1 MQTQYSVL
9 DYKIDLYF
17 HVYKLAIAIDE
28 NGLIDRNI
36 GYEIRRQKVI
46 EQEFG
51 WKFVRDDSDK

>member
-17 HVYKLAIAIDE
+17 NVYKLAIAIDE

-51 WKFVRDDSDK
+51 WKFLRDDSDK

>member
-17 HVYKLAIAIDE
+17 HVYKPAIAIDE

-51 WKFVRDDSDK
+51 WKFLRDDSDK

>member
-51 WKFVRDDSDK
+51 WKFLRDDSDK

>member
-17 HVYKLAIAIDE
+17 HVYKLAIAINE

-51 WKFVRDDSDK
+51 WKFLRDDSDK